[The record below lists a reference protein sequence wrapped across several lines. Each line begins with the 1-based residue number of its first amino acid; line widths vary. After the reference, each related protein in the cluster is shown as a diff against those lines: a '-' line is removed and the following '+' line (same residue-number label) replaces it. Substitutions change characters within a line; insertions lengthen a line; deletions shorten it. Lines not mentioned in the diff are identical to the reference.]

1 MRYFILTFL
10 FSLSAIGQDL
20 PMELNA
26 KGKLECLR
34 IIDSLDLSSA
44 EIYAKTVEWATL
56 TYQNTKGVLPYE
68 RKDQMIRI
76 RGVFSEPME
85 IIFNRRIGYSIQ
97 IDIKD
102 NKTRMRIYD
111 IVLVNLNNYSYDI
124 EMIVKNG
131 KFRSGVESVNYR
143 KGANAEFSRI
153 YQSYLAALS
162 NGAKSNDVW

>member
-44 EIYAKTVEWATL
+44 EIYAKTLEWATM
-56 TYQNTKGVLPYE
+56 TFENTEGVLPYE
-68 RKDQMIRI
+68 GNDQRIRI
-76 RGVFSEPME
+76 HGVFSEPME

-143 KGANAEFSRI
+143 KEANKEFSRI
-153 YQSYLAALS
+153 YKSYLEALS
-162 NGAKSNDVW
+162 NEAKPNDVW